1 MRDVDITHS
10 KAAHQED
17 NAHGH
22 TGQASG
28 RSKSGIKVT

>member
-22 TGQASG
+22 TGQARVVVKAG
-28 RSKSGIKVT
+28 LR